1 MSGIRSIE
9 IWRSSS
15 RDVPRLTEPRAAGA
29 TMNRELWNRP
39 EGVPLKLKVKRIAF
53 LIRSLDYGGAEMQLT
68 VLANGLARAGRSVSV
83 LVFYPNGALCERL
96 SPDVT
101 VRCLGKRSRW
111 HLMGFLRSLF
121 RVLDEERP
129 DALYAFLPGANL
141 LACLTRLRSRKMK
154 LAWGVRA
161 SYVDPTRYD
170 WLSRLIYWLER
181 RFSRCPDLIIS
192 NSEAGR
198 RHAVTRGFPDNGRFI
213 VIPNGIDIEHFRPD
227 RRMRAA
233 VRREWDV
240 RPDEMLVGIVARLDP
255 MKDYPNF
262 LQAAAKLARRERGV
276 RFVSVGT
283 GPEDYAA
290 ILREQARKLG
300 LDQRMIWAG
309 PRGDLPAV
317 YNALDLLVSSSFGE
331 GFSNVLGE
339 AMACGVPCVAT
350 DVGDAREILG
360 DTHTVAPARNPDA
373 LVESIGALLGRLR
386 TDGASLGAR
395 ARERIAENY
404 SVEAL
409 VQRTKLALET
419 MP

>member
-1 MSGIRSIE
+1 ML
-9 IWRSSS
+9 
-15 RDVPRLTEPRAAGA
+15 PRLAEPRTACA
-29 TMNRELWNRP
+29 TMNRETRNP
-39 EGVPLKLKVKRIAF
+39 AEGIPLKLQVNRIAL

-83 LVFYPNGALCERL
+83 LVFYPDGALRGRL

-101 VRCLGKRSRW
+101 VRYLGKRSRW

-121 RVLDEERP
+121 RVLDEEHP

-141 LACLTRLRSRKMK
+141 LACLSRLRSSKLK

-170 WLSRLIYWLER
+170 WLSRLTYWLER

-198 RHAVTRGFPDNGRFI
+198 RYAVSRGFPDNGRFI
-213 VIPNGIDIEHFRPD
+213 VIPNGIDVEHFRPD
-227 RRMRAA
+227 RGLRAA
-233 VRREWDV
+233 VRMEWGV
-240 RPDEMLVGIVARLDP
+240 LPHEMLVGIVARLDP

-262 LQAAAKLARRERGV
+262 LHAAAKLARSESAV

-283 GPEDYAA
+283 GPEDYKA
-290 ILREQARKLG
+290 ILQEQARSLG
-300 LDQRMIWAG
+300 LNGRMIWAG

-317 YNALDLLVSSSFGE
+317 YNALDLLVSSSAGE

-339 AMACGVPCVAT
+339 AMACGVPCVST

-360 DTHTVAPARNPDA
+360 DTRTVAPPRNPDA
-373 LVESIGALLGRLR
+373 LVGSIAALLGRLR
-386 TDGASLGAR
+386 TEGASLGVR
-395 ARERIAENY
+395 ARKRIAENY

-409 VQRTKLALET
+409 VQRTQLALET

>member
-1 MSGIRSIE
+1 
-9 IWRSSS
+9 
-15 RDVPRLTEPRAAGA
+15 
-29 TMNRELWNRP
+29 MNRETWNRA
-39 EGVPLKLKVKRIAF
+39 EGISLKLKVKRIAL

-83 LVFYPNGALCERL
+83 LVFYPNGALRERL

-101 VRCLGKRSRW
+101 VRYLGKRGRW

-121 RVLDEERP
+121 RVLDEEHP
-129 DALYAFLPGANL
+129 DALYAFLPAATL
-141 LACLTRLRSRKMK
+141 LACLTRLRSRKVK

-170 WLSRLIYWLER
+170 WLSRLTYWLEG
-181 RFSRCPDLIIS
+181 RFSHCPDLIIS

-198 RHAVTRGFPDNGRFI
+198 RHAVSRGFPDNGRFI
-213 VIPNGIDIEHFRPD
+213 VIPNGIDVEHFRPD
-227 RRMRAA
+227 RGLRAA
-233 VRREWDV
+233 VRMEWDV
-240 RPDEMLVGIVARLDP
+240 LPHEMLVGIVARLDP

-290 ILREQARKLG
+290 ILREQARRLG
-300 LDQRMIWAG
+300 LNEKMIWAG

-317 YNALDLLVSSSFGE
+317 YNALDLLVSSSAFGE

-350 DVGDAREILG
+350 EVGDAREILG
-360 DTHTVAPARNPDA
+360 DTHTVAPPRNSDA
-373 LVESIGALLGRLR
+373 LVESIVALLGRLR

-395 ARERIAENY
+395 ARKRIVENY

-409 VQRTKLALET
+409 VQRTGVALET